1 LHGWLFADVFAR
13 LLSLL
18 RLCWW
23 CAQVLSMRLCG
34 ASDHEHLSQ
43 VSSFLHL
50 VPQGLFLT
58 VCGHTPT
65 TWDFKVCVL
74 V

>member
-1 LHGWLFADVFAR
+1 
-13 LLSLL
+13 
-18 RLCWW
+18 
-23 CAQVLSMRLCG
+23 MRLCG
-34 ASDHEHLSQ
+34 VSDHEHLSQ

-65 TWDFKVCVL
+65 TWDFKVGPGVWAAVHGVQHGKGCR
-74 V
+74 